1 MSERNWNEALLV
13 AYVDGE
19 LPEDEARRVAALV
32 ETDPEARETV
42 RLLTLSAEAARNAF
56 DKPLRQPIPD
66 RLMRA
71 LDAASEGVGPAKSPT
86 SARRWSLPL
95 AAAIAALVL
104 GFGGGY
110 LTGAADDDYQ
120 LASGAPPEPATMSD
134 GRFEAALFQ
143 ALQVEPGAEIVYG
156 AADGDEGTVT
166 AREEIALSN
175 GLSCRA
181 FENQESMQ
189 AESVPGIACR
199 GADGAWAVLT
209 LPGEEDE

>member
-32 ETDPEARETV
+32 EIDPEARETV

-86 SARRWSLPL
+86 SARRWDLPL
-95 AAAIAALVL
+95 AAAIAALIF

-110 LTGAADDDYQ
+110 LTGATGGDYE
-120 LASGAPPEPATMSD
+120 LASGGTPKPAAMSD

-143 ALQVEPGAEIVYG
+143 ALQAEPGAEIGYG
-156 AADGDEGTVT
+156 AADGGEGTVT

-199 GADGAWAVLT
+199 GADGAWTVLT